1 MKKNKKTFK
10 PKRFC
15 GAFLVVMYILVILLP
30 FYSMLL
36 ISIVPESQYLQDNV
50 LLYPKS
56 ITWEAY
62 QFVFGGASIW
72 QGMLVTSLVTVFGT
86 IYDLFLTITAAYILV
101 QNFPGKKIYVSL
113 LFIAMF
119 FDGGLIANYLVVDSL
134 GLIDTLFAMILPTG
148 INVMFLLLLVKSFR
162 KVPES
167 LIESAKMDGAND
179 FTILFKIMIP
189 MAKPTIIALT
199 LYYAVDRWNEWFL
212 GMIYINSAEL
222 QPLQLLLRSIISN
235 TNSSALQE
243 LLNNLGIVPFAQGI
257 KMACTVVATIPILL
271 LFPLLQKHF
280 LNDTSGSTKE

>member
-1 MKKNKKTFK
+1 
-10 PKRFC
+10 
-15 GAFLVVMYILVILLP
+15 
-30 FYSMLL
+30 
-36 ISIVPESQYLQDNV
+36 
-50 LLYPKS
+50 
-56 ITWEAY
+56 
-62 QFVFGGASIW
+62 
-72 QGMLVTSLVTVFGT
+72 MLVTSLVTVFGT

-222 QPLQLLLRSIISN
+222 QPLQLLLRSIISD